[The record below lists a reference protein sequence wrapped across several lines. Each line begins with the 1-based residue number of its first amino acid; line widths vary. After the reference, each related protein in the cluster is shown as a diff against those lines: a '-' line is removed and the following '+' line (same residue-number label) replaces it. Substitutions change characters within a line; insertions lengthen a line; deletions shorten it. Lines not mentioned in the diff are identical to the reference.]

1 MVYLLKMWMFHF
13 FTNSHTRQWNI
24 PYQLFF
30 VRFNQKLIYQ
40 RWIVHWPTFH
50 HGHLSWGYPKLI
62 GFIENPMKLWGFTI
76 GGVAWS
82 VGCGKLIWSDKGQ
95 IWKTHGLAGKN
106 TMYNWVLRIY
116 VKLEGTS
123 QSNGALDTM
132 IQPRN
137 SPREWRILNITED
150 QLFIITFKNPAVL
163 AFYQL

>member
-1 MVYLLKMWMFHF
+1 M
-13 FTNSHTRQWNI
+13 
-24 PYQLFF
+24 
-30 VRFNQKLIYQ
+30 
-40 RWIVHWPTFH
+40 
-50 HGHLSWGYPKLI
+50 
-62 GFIENPMKLWGFTI
+62 ENPMKLGGFTI

-95 IWKTHGLAGKN
+95 IWKTHGLAEKN

-150 QLFIITFKNPAVL
+150 QLFIITFKKPAVI